1 MRTRMGPQALGSPE
15 AALTLIGVGGSKN
28 GTVLL
33 LHLLHVLG
41 QFLDAASDLFH
52 LGQEISDTSSRLEG
66 QVRPSQ
72 CSVKSAKP
80 RKPRSVQGQR
90 DTKGKGS

>member
-1 MRTRMGPQALGSPE
+1 MRFRVEPRALGPRA
-15 AALTLIGVGGSKN
+15 AALTLIRVGG
-28 GTVLL
+28 GEDGAVLF
-33 LHLLHVLG
+33 LHLLHIFR

-66 QVRPSQ
+66 QMRPSQ

-80 RKPRSVQGQR
+80 RRPRSVQG
-90 DTKGKGS
+90 